1 MKAKIF
7 LLSLVLGISSYIFAQ
22 ETQTYVSTAPGY
34 KTPFKHNNAGDN
46 WFINISGGGQ
56 IYNITESPKD
66 ASFSKRISFMPAI
79 AVGKWFS
86 PFWGVRVKGE
96 GLTINSFYN
105 DTGFKQPNNYL
116 NVHLDAMWNLSNY
129 WGVYSPT
136 KVFNFTPYI
145 GLGWGHRFKLA
156 DDAKGS
162 PTSEFFRGGGN
173 EYRRMSDAI
182 SVNPGIQ
189 FGFRLSERVNLDFDL
204 GVNYVGDY
212 FDRIYNRTGDSHN
225 GENDNIV
232 HALGGFTFKLG
243 KTTFEAVEPMDY
255 GLINDLNGKI
265 NALRSE
271 NAELSK
277 RPKSCPECP
286 PCPPTQIVKNEIN
299 YVPNVVFFRLN
310 SAKID
315 PNQQISV
322 FNTANFVKETN
333 QKINVVGYADK
344 GTGTAAYNMGISQ
357 RRAQAVAKE
366 LMTKYNIPSD
376 KISVEWKGSGE
387 QPYPQNNWNRVV
399 IMSAPTTTTT
409 TTSK

>member
-1 MKAKIF
+1 
-7 LLSLVLGISSYIFAQ
+7 
-22 ETQTYVSTAPGY
+22 
-34 KTPFKHNNAGDN
+34 
-46 WFINISGGGQ
+46 
-56 IYNITESPKD
+56 
-66 ASFSKRISFMPAI
+66 
-79 AVGKWFS
+79 
-86 PFWGVRVKGE
+86 
-96 GLTINSFYN
+96 
-105 DTGFKQPNNYL
+105 
-116 NVHLDAMWNLSNY
+116 
-129 WGVYSPT
+129 
-136 KVFNFTPYI
+136 
-145 GLGWGHRFKLA
+145 
-156 DDAKGS
+156 
-162 PTSEFFRGGGN
+162 
-173 EYRRMSDAI
+173 MSDAI

-255 GLINDLNGKI
+255 GLIDGLNGKI

-277 RPKSCPECP
+277 RPKSCPACP

-322 FNTANFVKETN
+322 FNTANFVKETG

-366 LMTKYNIPSD
+366 LMTKYNIPSE

>member
-7 LLSLVLGISSYIFAQ
+7 LFGLMLGISSYVFAQ
-22 ETQTYVSTAPGY
+22 ENQVYESTAPGY
-34 KTPFKHNNAGDN
+34 KTAFKHNNAGDN

-56 IYNITESPKD
+56 VYNITDKITGKSLTD
-66 ASFSKRISFMPAI
+66 RISFMPALAI
-79 AVGKWFS
+79 GKWFS
-86 PFWGVRVKGE
+86 PYWGVRVKGD
-96 GLTINSFYN
+96 GLSVNSFYA
-105 DTGFKQPNNYL
+105 DGFKQSNDYL
-116 NVHLDAMWNLSNY
+116 NVHLDAMWNLANY
-129 WGVYSPT
+129 WGVYSP
-136 KVFNFTPYI
+136 KKLFNFTPYV
-145 GLGWGHRFKLA
+145 GLGWAHRFKL
-156 DDAKGS
+156 DDNTAMPATKS
-162 PTSEFFRGGGN
+162 PIRPDFRR
-173 EYRRMSDAI
+173 YSDAI

-204 GVNYVGDY
+204 GVTYVGDY
-212 FDRIYNRTGDSHN
+212 FDRITSHN

-265 NALRSE
+265 NALRAE
-271 NAELSK
+271 NGELSK

-286 PCPPTQIVKNEIN
+286 PCPPAQIVKNEIN

-322 FNTANFVKETN
+322 YNTANFVKETG

-344 GTGTAAYNMGISQ
+344 DTGTSKYNLGLSQ
-357 RRAQAVAKE
+357 KRAQAVAKE
-366 LMTKYNIPSD
+366 LMTKYNIPSE
-376 KISVEWKGSGE
+376 KISVEWKGSDV
-387 QPYPQNNWNRVV
+387 QPYAKNNWNRVV
-399 IMSAPTTTTT
+399 IMSAPNTTT